1 MKVLK
6 YILTLIIFVCISTF
20 VQAQS
25 VEEVFESY
33 WEGGSKS
40 LSNLTDDDY
49 VIAQIVM
56 YDVDYNSSYDTFT
69 ATMITSYVFGDDSYS
84 CKTRVNG
91 KYFSSSNKVT
101 IEHDKT
107 LDYDYLPEGLY
118 WTHPDVNLTIYKD
131 SDCDGF
137 FGMVGQS
144 EDQSGDDEYFGLS
157 NCPSY

>member
-1 MKVLK
+1 MRTLK
-6 YILTLIIFVCISTF
+6 AITILIVFILSATF
-20 VQAQS
+20 LQAQS

-49 VIAQIVM
+49 VIAQITM
-56 YDVDYNSSYDTFT
+56 YDVEYNSSYDTFT
-69 ATMITSYVFGDDSYS
+69 ATMTTNYTFGDDSYS
-84 CKTRVNG
+84 CKTRVKG
-91 KYFSSSNKVT
+91 KYFSSSSKVT

-118 WTHPDVNLTIYKD
+118 WTHPDVYLTIYND
-131 SDCDGF
+131 TDCDGY

-144 EDQSGDDEYFGLS
+144 EGQSGEDEYFALS